1 MATCTELATQL
12 SGLQKQLATLQSEQD
27 NPDQACKDQDLTGD
41 ACVQYIKS
49 LGGRIAAVK
58 TEIAG
63 VQQQQSD
70 RGCVSSQP
78 FMFCNTGDT
87 WTNWAGNISI
97 KPFHHCFTNNV
108 DGLVAIVR
116 EAESAGRHVRASGS
130 HWSFSDISITQDYL
144 IETQKLSRTL
154 TNVIPT
160 ALTDAAKS
168 RMLYHVEAGIT
179 LHELYHRLDEDFGW
193 ALPTLGG
200 SGGQTLAGA
209 ISTATHGGD
218 FNLPPLADMVQAIHL
233 AGPGGTQ
240 YWIERSAAI
249 TDPKMLSTVL
259 PDIHPDNIHYD
270 DNWFYSVLVSMGCM
284 GIIYSLVIEARAQF
298 GLSELRARSSWNVVR
313 PLLVDGTLFTHLPP
327 WIQRTQAA
335 GTPFTPRFLQL
346 VINPYKDDQGDH
358 TCMVT
363 FREETAL
370 PNAPTGRSDKNFFN
384 FLCEQA
390 DVNALVGPLIAIVSA
405 AALLNPL
412 LAPVVSALTALL
424 VLHVTVSELIAK
436 VVDIAAHAQMSSL
449 VRDLTNTV
457 LTSGQPPEADR
468 TDVSYAIMDG
478 YDYSAPP
485 TNCYKVLS
493 QELALDATNN
503 QYLNFIDELFRIT
516 EDAVNHG
523 EYIAGL
529 FAIRFSGRSNAYLAM
544 EQYDRMCTIE
554 ISPLTDASSSIDLL
568 RRFEDA
574 MIPYGGRAHWG
585 QLQHQC
591 YTSTYPNFPQWLAI
605 HAALTKNG
613 TFHTFDNDFSVRC
626 GLGRTAHSLRQ
637 FLQSKGV
644 HSIRALQPSGSIS
657 LRALMGP

>member
-1 MATCTELATQL
+1 MATCDQLAAQL
-12 SGLQKQLATLQSEQD
+12 SGLQSQLSDLEYQRTHPNEACA
-27 NPDQACKDQDLTGD
+27 DQGLTSD
-41 ACVQYIKS
+41 ACIQYIKG
-49 LGGRIAAVK
+49 LGGQIAAVK

-63 VQQQQSD
+63 VQQRQSD
-70 RGCVSSQP
+70 QGCVPVQP
-78 FMFCNTGDT
+78 FRYCNTGDS
-87 WTNWAGNISI
+87 WINWAGNITI
-97 KPFHHCFTNNV
+97 NPFQHCFTNNV
-108 DGLVAIVR
+108 DGLVAIVQ
-116 EAESAGRHVRASGS
+116 EAESAGKHVRASGS
-130 HWSFSDISITQDYL
+130 HWSFSDISITPDYL

-168 RMLYHVEAGIT
+168 RKFYHVEAGIT
-179 LHELYHRLDEDFGW
+179 LHELYQRLDEDFGW
-193 ALPTLGG
+193 ALPTMGG

-218 FNLPPLADMVQAIHL
+218 FTLPPLADMVQAIHL
-233 AGPGGTQ
+233 VGPSGTQ

-259 PDIHPDNIHYD
+259 PDIQPDNIHYD

-284 GIIYSLVIEARAQF
+284 GIIYSLVIEVRAQF
-298 GLSELRARSSWNVVR
+298 GLSELRAQSSWNVVR
-313 PLLVDGTLFTHLPP
+313 PLLADGSLFTQLPP
-327 WIQRTQAA
+327 WVQRTQAR
-335 GTPFTPRFLQL
+335 TPFTPRFLEL

-358 TCMVT
+358 TCIVT

-370 PNAPTGRSDKNFFN
+370 PNPPTGRSDKNFFN

-390 DVNALVGPLIAIVSA
+390 DVNALLGPLITTVSA

-412 LAPVVSALTALL
+412 LVPVASALTALL
-424 VLHVTVSELIAK
+424 VLHLTVSELIAK
-436 VVDIAAHAQMSSL
+436 VVDIASKAGLSSL

-457 LTSGQPPEADR
+457 LTSGRAIETDR

-485 TNCYKVLS
+485 VNCYKVLS
-493 QELALDATNN
+493 QELVLDATNN

-544 EQYDRMCTIE
+544 EQYDRTCTVE
-554 ISPLTDASSSIDLL
+554 ISPLTDASSSVDLL

-585 QLQHQC
+585 QLQHRC

-613 TFHTFDNDFSVRC
+613 TLHTFDNDFSVRC

-644 HSIRALQPSGSIS
+644 HSIRGLQPSGSIS
-657 LRALMGP
+657 LRALIGS